1 MFIYN
6 VYKIEA
12 VSNLIQIINNNN
24 INTQFDIQFVM
35 L

>member
-6 VYKIEA
+6 VYTIEA